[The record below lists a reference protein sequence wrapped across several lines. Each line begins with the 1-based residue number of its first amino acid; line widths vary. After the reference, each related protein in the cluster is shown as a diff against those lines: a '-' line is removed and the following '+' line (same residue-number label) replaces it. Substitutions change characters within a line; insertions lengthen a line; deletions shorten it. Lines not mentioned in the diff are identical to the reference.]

1 MELLVGP
8 GQEHDVLRAE
18 ELLGNHRPRQLIAD
32 KGYDS
37 DVFVAM
43 TKCNGAEPVIPPRS
57 NRLKPRE
64 YDRKAYKT
72 RNLAERF
79 FNRLKHYRRVA
90 TRYEKR
96 ARNYLAFAQ
105 FAATL
110 ILLNVNVNTT

>member
-8 GQEHDVLRAE
+8 GQEHDSTRAE
-18 ELLGNHRPRQLIAD
+18 ELLGDHRPRQLIAD

-37 DVFVAM
+37 DLFVAIA
-43 TKCNGAEPVIPPRS
+43 KCHNAEVVIPPRS
-57 NRLKPRE
+57 NRLTPRE
-64 YDRKAYKT
+64 YDQKAYKK

-79 FNRLKHYRRVA
+79 INRLKHYRRVA